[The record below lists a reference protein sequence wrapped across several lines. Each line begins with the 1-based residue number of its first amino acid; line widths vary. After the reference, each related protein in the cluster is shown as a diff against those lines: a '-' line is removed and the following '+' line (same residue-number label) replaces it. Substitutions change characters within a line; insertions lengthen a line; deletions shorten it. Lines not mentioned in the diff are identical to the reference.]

1 MGSEDKRHSQSWN
14 SGTMRWETNTKEKN
28 KALKFPF
35 DAMGKGRETVCKEI
49 MYSWHDHIKSVVVW
63 VEEREVQGEET
74 RRA

>member
-1 MGSEDKRHSQSWN
+1 
-14 SGTMRWETNTKEKN
+14 
-28 KALKFPF
+28 
-35 DAMGKGRETVCKEI
+35 MGKGRETVCKEI